1 MTAILYKTL
10 VLSIT
15 VVLGSA
21 MPPAA
26 LAQNQA
32 PEQKQPEIQ
41 EQKQEQ
47 NLPVKPLDRGRA
59 AFAAGDMQG
68 ALAAFEPFAVE
79 QPENLAV
86 HYWLGC
92 TYYELGQIQRAH
104 AEYAQ
109 AMRLASTI
117 KYDGPHLRLNMGNLL
132 AQYGG
137 VEDASFD
144 YERAIELDPSVKES
158 FLGAAKCQV
167 KAGNFDRASRAL
179 EIYKKL
185 GGKDPS
191 IYLVDGLIKVGQ
203 GRYDQA
209 KVALETFVSG
219 PPEQAQTD
227 TTSGDRFVRDNP
239 NGTLN
244 NIPQARNERALALA
258 RDILTRIDKI
268 TR

>member
-10 VLSIT
+10 LLSIT

-21 MPPAA
+21 VPPPA
-26 LAQNQA
+26 LAQNQS

-104 AEYAQ
+104 AEYAK

-191 IYLVDGLIKVGQ
+191 IYLVDGLIKAGQ

-219 PPEQAQTD
+219 PSEQAQTD